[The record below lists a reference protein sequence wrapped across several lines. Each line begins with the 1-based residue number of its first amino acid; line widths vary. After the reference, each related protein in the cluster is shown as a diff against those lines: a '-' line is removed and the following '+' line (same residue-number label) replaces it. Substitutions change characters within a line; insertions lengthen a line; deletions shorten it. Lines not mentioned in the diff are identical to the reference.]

1 MFLYKIGGLLL
12 LSLLT
17 LSSVRAEEVIG
28 YIKTMTPQAF
38 LVDGSKTEPAAV
50 GSPVHIGNIIK
61 TDNQGSVGLT
71 LKDNTV
77 LSFGPDTE
85 FEISGYMYQPEDDQL
100 KLDMKL
106 LKGTLHYISGVIAKL
121 KPNAVQL
128 NTPAGIIAVRGTRF
142 VVKVEE

>member
-1 MFLYKIGGLLL
+1 VFLYKIGGLLL

-28 YIKTMTPQAF
+28 YIKTMTPHAF
-38 LVDGSKTEPAAV
+38 LVVGNIVEPAIV
-50 GSPVHIGNIIK
+50 GSPVYVGNIIK
-61 TDNQGSVGLT
+61 TDDTGSLGLT

-85 FEISGYMYQPEDDQL
+85 FEITDYMYQPEDDQL

-121 KPNAVQL
+121 KPNAVRL
-128 NTPAGIIAVRGTRF
+128 DTPAGIIAVRGTRF